1 MELPKGKFY
10 RSKGERIMSIFK
22 RKEQEKN
29 IIAEQENNA
38 PVINEEVSEAFT
50 LGQKIAEGRKK
61 CGYTQEEFSELLGVT
76 PQAVSKWENDVSCP
90 DIQLLPKISQLLN
103 ISIDELLGNTQKKP
117 EEPKAKTIDT
127 SKLSFT
133 INITKQNQNPVN
145 VSLPLSMV
153 KRFAKIGNGISGI
166 VGNGTIDS
174 VKFDEI
180 LSLVENGAT
189 GEILNVVADDN
200 TNVKISIE

>member
-1 MELPKGKFY
+1 
-10 RSKGERIMSIFK
+10 MSIFSK
-22 RKEQEKN
+22 KKN
-29 IIAEQENNA
+29 I
-38 PVINEEVSEAFT
+38 PNEEPIQEIVTEPVTEELEST
-50 LGQKIAEGRKK
+50 GTIGSRIAQGRKAK
-61 CGYTQEEFSELLGVT
+61 GYTQEEFSQLLDVT
-76 PQAVSKWENDVSCP
+76 AQAVSKWENDISCP
-90 DIQLLPKISQLLN
+90 DIQLLPKIAEILN
-103 ISIDELLGNTQKKP
+103 MTTDELLTGKKTEQSKEQK
-117 EEPKAKTIDT
+117 TVNIDT
-127 SKLSFT
+127 SNLK
-133 INITKQNQNPVN
+133 ININVLKPGQNPVN

>member
-1 MELPKGKFY
+1 
-10 RSKGERIMSIFK
+10 MSIFSK
-22 RKEQEKN
+22 KKN
-29 IIAEQENNA
+29 NS
-38 PVINEEVSEAFT
+38 NEEPVQEIVNEPIIEKFENTNTIGSR
-50 LGQKIAEGRKK
+50 IAHGRKAK
-61 CGYTQEEFSELLGVT
+61 GYTQEEFSQLLDVT
-76 PQAVSKWENDVSCP
+76 AQAVSKWENDISCP
-90 DIQLLPKISQLLN
+90 DIQLLPKIAEILD
-103 ISIDELLGNTQKKP
+103 ITTDELLTGKKTEKKKEAQKVN
-117 EEPKAKTIDT
+117 IDT
-127 SKLSFT
+127 SNLK
-133 INITKQNQNPVN
+133 ININVLKPGQNPVN

>member
-1 MELPKGKFY
+1 
-10 RSKGERIMSIFK
+10 MSIFSK
-22 RKEQEKN
+22 KKN
-29 IIAEQENNA
+29 I
-38 PVINEEVSEAFT
+38 PNEEPMQEVVTEPVTEELESAGT
-50 LGQKIAEGRKK
+50 IGSRIAQGRKAK
-61 CGYTQEEFSELLGVT
+61 GYTQEEFSQLLDVT
-76 PQAVSKWENDVSCP
+76 AQAVSKWENDISCP
-90 DIQLLPKISQLLN
+90 DIQLLPKIADILN
-103 ISIDELLGNTQKKP
+103 MTTDELLTGKRAEQSKEQK
-117 EEPKAKTIDT
+117 TVNIDT
-127 SKLSFT
+127 SNLK
-133 INITKQNQNPVN
+133 ININVLKPGQNPVN

>member
-1 MELPKGKFY
+1 
-10 RSKGERIMSIFK
+10 MSIFSK
-22 RKEQEKN
+22 KKN
-29 IIAEQENNA
+29 I
-38 PVINEEVSEAFT
+38 PNEEPMQEVVTEPVTEELEST
-50 LGQKIAEGRKK
+50 GTIGSRIAQGRKAK
-61 CGYTQEEFSELLGVT
+61 GYTQEEFSQLLDVT
-76 PQAVSKWENDVSCP
+76 AQAVSKWENDISCP
-90 DIQLLPKISQLLN
+90 DIQLLPKIADILN
-103 ISIDELLGNTQKKP
+103 MTTDELLTGKRAEQSKEQK
-117 EEPKAKTIDT
+117 TVNIDT
-127 SKLSFT
+127 SNLK
-133 INITKQNQNPVN
+133 ININVLKPEQNPVN